1 MQRSTISLVLL
12 TVACAFAA
20 TLYGFGSSVFSWRSV
35 FEETGREALIQ
46 ATRVFVYV
54 ALGILL
60 AFRGGWPGVAAAV
73 VMALAATS
81 AEWVLF
87 PISYGWAAL
96 GDEGAYAREFGDVG
110 RPPYT
115 AWIAYDLFAVAIS
128 SALAQGLRMM
138 AHVNPRGMGD
148 G

>member
-1 MQRSTISLVLL
+1 MQRSTLSLILL
-12 TVACAFAA
+12 TAACTFAA
-20 TLYGFGSSVFSWRSV
+20 TLYGFGSSVYSWRSV
-35 FEETGREALIQ
+35 FEGSGHEALIQ

-54 ALGILL
+54 TLGVLL

-81 AEWVLF
+81 AEWALF
-87 PISYGWAAL
+87 PLSFGWAAL
-96 GDEGAYAREFGDVG
+96 GEEGAYARKFGDVA

-115 AWIAYDLFAVAIS
+115 AWIAYDLFAVAIA

-138 AHVNPRGMGD
+138 AHVNPRGMG
-148 G
+148 GG